1 MRTRIIISMKPEY
14 GDESQTGH
22 FTFLLNDLF
31 NIEEIIKGMSIKSDQ
46 YWVLVWICEE
56 RTMKEKARTED
67 YGFEDL
73 ENQNRNI

>member
-46 YWVLVWICEE
+46 YWVLV
-56 RTMKEKARTED
+56 
-67 YGFEDL
+67 
-73 ENQNRNI
+73 